1 MKTTLTFREDTAGS
15 IFWNHVVNFK
25 DVTRITGI
33 GLGRVEVEVVPAD
46 VEKLPMRIR
55 QITAFAQDCGLEPVA

>member
-15 IFWNHVVNFK
+15 MFWNHVVNFK
-25 DVTRITGI
+25 DVTGI
-33 GLGRVEVEVVPAD
+33 AGVGLGRVEVEVVPAD
-46 VEKLPMRIR
+46 IDKLPMRIR